1 MTARRGRVA
10 FVLFVAVA
18 AIGLLVAWLG
28 GAGSRRSAE
37 PYPSWADLPAP
48 GALGGVMGL
57 APCALGA
64 KVPSA
69 LVPVV
74 AFSGAAEEWCAR
86 NGLQVVAFDGPGLP
100 VLAHGL
106 GVTAASRVTGA
117 IGTRHVYGVLWARPY
132 GWVAALVWGDPGVP
146 ASIEGVLDALQHA
159 EAHVAASP

>member
-1 MTARRGRVA
+1 MTARRGRAA
-10 FVLFVAVA
+10 FVLLA
-18 AIGLLVAWLG
+18 AIAAVGLLVAWLA
-28 GAGSRRSAE
+28 GAAPGRSRV

-86 NGLQVVAFDGPGLP
+86 SGLRVVAFDGPGLP

-106 GVTAASRVTGA
+106 EATSTERVTGA
-117 IGTRHVYGVLWARPY
+117 IGARQVYGVLWARPY
-132 GWVAALVWGDPGVP
+132 GWVAALAWGDPGVP
-146 ASIEGVLDALQHA
+146 APMEGVLDALQHA
-159 EAHVAASP
+159 ESRVAASP